1 MGDNGNG
8 NRSKK
13 KKRDEDLGK
22 PEEITDSQILVYLK
36 QTNTINIDK
45 IKSKI
50 KTENEKLNSNP
61 ATEIIQNNITTNKQ
75 LKTKE
80 TKLINIREHTIK
92 PNTITNNSNNIQR
105 ETENQYE
112 KFTSIKFEGDSL
124 RTFKHYFKL
133 SQEIERCQKQT
144 QIKSAYVN
152 HLNQLVIKTTEEYKE
167 QITND
172 WPSNAFLTG
181 IRPITNIK
189 KSDKVNAVP
198 I

>member
-13 KKRDEDLGK
+13 KKRDEDLGQ
-22 PEEITDSQILVYLK
+22 PEEITDSQIIEYLK

-92 PNTITNNSNNIQR
+92 PNTTTNNSTVI
-105 ETENQYE
+105 TC
-112 KFTSIKFEGDSL
+112 
-124 RTFKHYFKL
+124 
-133 SQEIERCQKQT
+133 IERQPK
-144 QIKSAYVN
+144 K
-152 HLNQLVIKTTEEYKE
+152 
-167 QITND
+167 
-172 WPSNAFLTG
+172 FL
-181 IRPITNIK
+181 
-189 KSDKVNAVP
+189 
-198 I
+198 